1 MRLSLTSCKHSLA
14 ENINCCGNPKYTLDR
29 FTGFW
34 WQPRSSSTRENVYSL
49 LYEEV
54 DEGGVEIV
62 RILGFPCTQADLRPD
77 VEEFR

>member
-1 MRLSLTSCKHSLA
+1 M
-14 ENINCCGNPKYTLDR
+14 
-29 FTGFW
+29 
-34 WQPRSSSTRENVYSL
+34 YSL

-77 VEEFR
+77 VEEFRYLSTNQKAAFDGR

>member
-1 MRLSLTSCKHSLA
+1 M
-14 ENINCCGNPKYTLDR
+14 
-29 FTGFW
+29 
-34 WQPRSSSTRENVYSL
+34 YSL

-77 VEEFR
+77 VEEFRYLLTNQRAVFLRPVINDNDNDNDNDDNDNDNDNDDND

>member
-1 MRLSLTSCKHSLA
+1 M
-14 ENINCCGNPKYTLDR
+14 
-29 FTGFW
+29 
-34 WQPRSSSTRENVYSL
+34 YSL

-77 VEEFR
+77 VEEFRYLYCPIREQDFFIK

>member
-1 MRLSLTSCKHSLA
+1 M
-14 ENINCCGNPKYTLDR
+14 
-29 FTGFW
+29 
-34 WQPRSSSTRENVYSL
+34 YSL

-77 VEEFR
+77 VEEFRGISRNFKPPSKKLRENK

>member
-1 MRLSLTSCKHSLA
+1 ML
-14 ENINCCGNPKYTLDR
+14 R

-34 WQPRSSSTRENVYSL
+34 WQPRGPGARENVYSL

-62 RILGFPCTQADLRPD
+62 RILGFPCTQVIVQLILIN
-77 VEEFR
+77 